1 MMSLIK
7 FIIFLVGL
15 VTITYFAL
23 PYFGYEFNVKYILES
38 KEKCE
43 ERIKECK
50 EELILKGIE
59 NPDCNPMQCVD
70 KNLIIKKIDK

>member
-23 PYFGYEFNVKYILES
+23 PYFGYEFNVKNILEN

-43 ERIKECK
+43 ERMKECK
-50 EELILKGIE
+50 DELIFKGIE
-59 NPDCNPMQCVD
+59 NTDCNPMQCVD
-70 KNLIIKKIDK
+70 KSLFIKKK